1 MFDTLLSNLMLIG
14 ILVCMYLGSLVLNTI
29 LGVYHNVADLKNE
42 FSKEKMISGL
52 VKGAI
57 VLVGSLGIAAMV
69 SLLPELLAAFGIAAD
84 SALLEGISIAAI
96 GGVMVSSIVKYIG
109 DAIKKLYVI
118 LGYVKSEE

>member
-1 MFDTLLSNLMLIG
+1 MFDTLLNNLMLIG

-57 VLVGSLGIAAMV
+57 VLVGSLGVAAMV